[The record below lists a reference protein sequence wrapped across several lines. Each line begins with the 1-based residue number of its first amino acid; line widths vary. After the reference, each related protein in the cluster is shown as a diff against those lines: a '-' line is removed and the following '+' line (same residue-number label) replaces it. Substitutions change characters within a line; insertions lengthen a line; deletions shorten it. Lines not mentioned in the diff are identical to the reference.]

1 MKQPVDAPDYSELR
15 HQLEV
20 LRKRIEELE
29 AGERHL
35 KAAGHS
41 QRWGR
46 LFKSPA
52 LVVPAVAVA
61 LLLTLGVLVADNKQ
75 DPLFIDQ
82 NGNVGINQANPQSPL
97 DVNGNALLRG
107 DVSLGNSVLYFTNTD
122 HTSAATALQGGIA
135 AIENSKDRAALEFY
149 GRSTPT
155 RRRVVA
161 ISDRLGVGTS
171 FPNETL
177 EVGGNAIVNG
187 DLTVQKLQG
196 TLTDK
201 TRYVSLWDRVGIGKA
216 AADAPLDVKGE
227 IRGAMWTSREY
238 EWNQGQGPTQM
249 TKADHSAC
257 FLTYVRGYF
266 YGGGESVEIKMN
278 ERGYWV
284 LTGTA
289 ATRDVRAKAK
299 CIGAPDE
306 SW

>member
-1 MKQPVDAPDYSELR
+1 M
-15 HQLEV
+15 
-20 LRKRIEELE
+20 
-29 AGERHL
+29 
-35 KAAGHS
+35 
-41 QRWGR
+41 
-46 LFKSPA
+46 
-52 LVVPAVAVA
+52 
-61 LLLTLGVLVADNKQ
+61 
-75 DPLFIDQ
+75 
-82 NGNVGINQANPQSPL
+82 
-97 DVNGNALLRG
+97 
-107 DVSLGNSVLYFTNTD
+107 
-122 HTSAATALQGGIA
+122 
-135 AIENSKDRAALEFY
+135 
-149 GRSTPT
+149 
-155 RRRVVA
+155 A